1 MSLQQ
6 SLFSK
11 SQEMPKITT
20 MTKNLQWGLYPG
32 HMTANCKNILGP
44 KLEQLEQ
51 QNKVLLDYNPK
62 YQVNIKFILI

>member
-6 SLFSK
+6 SLFSE

-20 MTKNLQWGLYPG
+20 MTKTYNGDYVQGTWEPTVKKNLR
-32 HMTANCKNILGP
+32 P

-62 YQVNIKFILI
+62 DQINIKSILI